1 MFSKESRI
9 EKFKDAETVIGSS
22 IKVKGNFQGKGN
34 IVIEG
39 MLEGSVKTEANL
51 FIGEEARVVANIESN
66 DSSIHGEVHGN
77 IKSKGYLAIGKTA
90 KIFGDIQYTEISI
103 EKVALINGQLV
114 AVSEDQKKGHS
125 KREQTEDI
133 EEGEA

>member
-51 FIGEEARVVANIESN
+51 FIGEEARVVANIESL

-90 KIFGDIQYTEISI
+90 KIFGDIQYAEISI
-103 EKVALINGQLV
+103 EKGALINGQLI
-114 AVSEDQKKGHS
+114 AVTEDNKKGRNR
-125 KREQTEDI
+125 K
-133 EEGEA
+133 EELEEVESEE

>member
-51 FIGEEARVVANIESN
+51 FVGEEARVVANIESI

-90 KIFGDIQYTEISI
+90 KIFGDIQYTEISV
-103 EKVALINGQLV
+103 EKGALIN
-114 AVSEDQKKGHS
+114 EDQKKGRNH
-125 KREQTEDI
+125 K
-133 EEGEA
+133 EEEKEIKESEE